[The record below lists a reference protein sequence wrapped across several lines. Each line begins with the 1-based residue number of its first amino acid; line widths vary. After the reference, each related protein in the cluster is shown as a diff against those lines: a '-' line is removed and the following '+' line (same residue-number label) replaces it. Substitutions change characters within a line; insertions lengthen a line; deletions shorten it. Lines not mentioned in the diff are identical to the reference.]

1 VPAAALG
8 LSISPAV
15 AGAMP
20 ARPQQAY
27 EVPPMERPPMLF
39 LDDFV
44 VPGHKVVV
52 TGSMTPL
59 KAIHP

>member
-1 VPAAALG
+1 
-8 LSISPAV
+8 
-15 AGAMP
+15 
-20 ARPQQAY
+20 
-27 EVPPMERPPMLF
+27 MERPPMLF

-52 TGSMTPL
+52 TGYMTPL